1 MPADATARALRVGD
15 VTVAPGESRLVR
27 IALPGRKEDDSVPA
41 WVAVGARRGPRVTV
55 IGALAGYEALAAA
68 AARRL
73 AESMHPASIHGSL
86 VVAPV
91 LRPGGRFSA
100 SADRGS
106 TRGRWRFP
114 GDAGGDRRAREAFG
128 LFSSLCVGSTA
139 VLLLTAPPRDRVA
152 MLTVRG
158 DLADPRVR
166 RLAER
171 SGAAAVISRRAVAG
185 TLAAAATEA
194 GVVVAEIRAGLAD
207 GGQRELDEL
216 DALLRTALATAGVFA
231 PTENH
236 TPPRA
241 KVFPRVGVLRAPAG
255 GVLSLHVAPGDV
267 VARGAVVAS
276 IHPIGGPHPVDV
288 VSPREALVLEA
299 TARTAA
305 RAGSTVAVL
314 GRVRRGAHLR
324 AQAGKTR
331 DPVATRGR
339 TAGDAS
345 RERAPTGEPVL
356 HVGWVENVA
365 LPALG
370 IERLR
375 AKIDTGA
382 RTSALHVARMKEI
395 GTTAGPHRRPILEV
409 TVPSGRRRA
418 ARPVPVRV
426 PVRDYVLVKDTSGR
440 TERRPVIE
448 TTLRLGSIE
457 RRIRVTLTNRG
468 DMLFPMLIGRTALG
482 PGVVVDPTRRC
493 LLVDPTPR
501 EARATPQ
508 TAATT
513 AAATRPGRDGRAPP
527 RRDRKKP
534 PILLTPG

>member
-27 IALPGRKEDDSVPA
+27 IPLPGRKADDSVPA

-55 IGALAGYEALAAA
+55 IAALAGYEALAAA

-73 AESMHPASIHGSL
+73 ADSMHPASIQGSL
-86 VVAPV
+86 VVVPV

-100 SADRGS
+100 VADRGS

-114 GDAGGDRRAREAFG
+114 GDAGGDRRAREAFA

-139 VLLLTAPPRDRVA
+139 VLLLTAPSRDRVA
-152 MLTVRG
+152 TLTVRG

-171 SGAAAVISRRAVAG
+171 SGAAAVITRRPVAG
-185 TLAAAATEA
+185 TLAAAAGEA
-194 GVVVAEIRAGLAD
+194 GVVVTELRTRRAD
-207 GGQRELDEL
+207 GDQPELDEL
-216 DALLRTALATAGVFA
+216 DTVLRTMLAAAGVLGRIESHA
-231 PTENH
+231 
-236 TPPRA
+236 PPRA
-241 KVFPRVGVLRAPAG
+241 KLFPRVGVLRAAAG
-255 GVLSLHVAPGDV
+255 GVLNLHVAPGDLV
-267 VARGAVVAS
+267 PRGAVVAS
-276 IHPIGGPHPVDV
+276 IRPVGGANPVDL
-288 VSPREALVLEA
+288 VSPREALILET

-305 RAGSTVAVL
+305 RTGSTVVVL
-314 GRVRRGAHLR
+314 GRVRRGASAR
-324 AQAGKTR
+324 ARAGKTR
-331 DPVATRGR
+331 EGAAMPGHAATGGRGR
-339 TAGDAS
+339 GS
-345 RERAPTGEPVL
+345 GPVGEPVL
-356 HVGWVENVA
+356 RVGWVENVA
-365 LPALG
+365 LPSLG
-370 IERLR
+370 VERLR

-409 TVPSGRRRA
+409 TVPAGGRRA

-426 PVRDYVLVKDTSGR
+426 PVREYALVKDTSGR

-457 RRIRVTLTNRG
+457 RRVRVTLTNRG

-482 PGVVVDPTRRC
+482 PGVLVDPARRC
-493 LLVDPTPR
+493 LLVEPPPRGPHPTVS
-501 EARATPQ
+501 TGG
-508 TAATT
+508 
-513 AAATRPGRDGRAPP
+513 AAAPGPGPRARVRPP
-527 RRDRKKP
+527 RVRKKA